1 MQHQELSRRSVHH
14 AAQVRELFQRSAG
27 RAQSDPLLSR
37 TLDELALLLEALEA
51 TEEELAQARE
61 RQLDGYALLQTEHQ
75 AYQELF
81 NDAPFA
87 YLTTRLDGTIRRANA
102 AAQQLLG
109 GPAKL
114 SGQALNHLIEAEH
127 RREFAHLLQRL
138 SSAHAAERFTT
149 AHWTLE
155 GTTVCTSAGRPHEIR
170 WVALPADSGH
180 AVRTVPAAEAP
191 ANAVCAYVRCFAD
204 ALAILERTPAWTPAG
219 LQLAHLLTVTW
230 ADVVILEQW
239 VAGEHER
246 IIGVRGPRERSEC
259 CVVRQRDG
267 AAGAAVP
274 PAAGAIT
281 IADDAMFCAL
291 VLPEVCDGS
300 AARLPLRGYH
310 AVAHG
315 NDGRWSLLC
324 LRSADYADYT
334 IEQHAM
340 LDVLVEQ
347 MMHIER

>member
-51 TEEELAQARE
+51 TEEELALARE

-75 AYQELF
+75 TYQELF
-81 NDAPFA
+81 NAAPFA

-114 SGQALNHLIEAEH
+114 SGQQLARLLPKEQC
-127 RREFAHLLQRL
+127 REFAQALERL
-138 SSAHAAERFTT
+138 GATNSAERL
-149 AHWTLE
+149 ALPPWILE

-170 WVALPADSGH
+170 WVALPSVPTEQADDPASGIAPD
-180 AVRTVPAAEAP
+180 AVT
-191 ANAVCAYVRCFAD
+191 YVQGFAD

-219 LQLAHLLTVTW
+219 LQLAHLLTLTW
-230 ADVVILEQW
+230 ADLVILERF

-246 IIGVRGPRERSEC
+246 ITGVRGPHERSEC
-259 CVVRQRDG
+259 CVVQQRDG
-267 AAGAAVP
+267 AAGAAVLP
-274 PAAGAIT
+274 PAGAIT

-291 VLPEVCDGS
+291 VLPAVCDGR

-315 NDGRWSLLC
+315 NDCRWSVLC

-334 IEQHAM
+334 IEQRAM
-340 LDVLVEQ
+340 LDVLVER
-347 MMHIER
+347 MMHMEL